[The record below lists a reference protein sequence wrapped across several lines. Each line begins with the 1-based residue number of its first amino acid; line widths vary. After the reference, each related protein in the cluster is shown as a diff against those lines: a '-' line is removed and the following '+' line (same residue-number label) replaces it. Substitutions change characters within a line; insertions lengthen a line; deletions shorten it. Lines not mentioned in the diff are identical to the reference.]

1 MQNSFKELFTEAEP
15 VGPTRLK
22 LNLLRNYKS
31 KEDIYKALNKA
42 NIKYEAELDDTGDI
56 LNVDFRTTK
65 DLQKASKVLEKL
77 KGK

>member
-1 MQNSFKELFTEAEP
+1 MFKELFTESEP
-15 VGPTRLK
+15 IGPTRLK

>member
-1 MQNSFKELFTEAEP
+1 
-15 VGPTRLK
+15 
-22 LNLLRNYKS
+22 
-31 KEDIYKALNKA
+31 
-42 NIKYEAELDDTGDI
+42 LDDTGDI